1 MKTIYFLITDEDNG
15 KHKLFHNRLHA
26 IEYMYRMCE
35 KWSAILYPP
44 IRPTRSLNVIYPN
57 REDRLKFLY
66 TLDNTDI
73 NIVFE
78 DYFSFEPITEEDYF
92 D

>member
-1 MKTIYFLITDEDNG
+1 MKTIYFLITDEDTG
-15 KHKLFHNRLHA
+15 EHKLFHNRLRA
-26 IEYMYRMCE
+26 IDYMYRMCE
-35 KWSAILYPP
+35 KWSAILYPST
-44 IRPTRSLNVIYPN
+44 RPTRSLNVIYPN

-66 TLDNTDI
+66 ALDDVDI

-78 DYFSFEPITEEDYF
+78 CYFSFERITEEDYF